1 MKKKQYLQQKKE
13 WYKNRS
19 ENIPKFP
26 QFKITDVAQS
36 VKIFALGRE
45 IK

>member
-1 MKKKQYLQQKKE
+1 MKKQYLQQKGG

-19 ENIPKFP
+19 ENIPKFS

-36 VKIFALGRE
+36 VKSFALGRA